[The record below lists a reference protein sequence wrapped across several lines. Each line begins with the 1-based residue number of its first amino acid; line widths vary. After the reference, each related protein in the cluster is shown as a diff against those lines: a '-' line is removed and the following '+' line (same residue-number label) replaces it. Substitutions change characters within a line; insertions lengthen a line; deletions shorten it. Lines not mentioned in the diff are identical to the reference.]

1 MSEDIL
7 IKDCDKEI
15 IQVLSDR
22 FFTDLDPRQFL
33 SDFTFY
39 EFTLEELGLPGY
51 REILESVEKVSNQ
64 VGLVGWRKEQGES
77 KFYKGFSLTYN
88 PDFFDRETSIYHQT
102 WGSNLL
108 QQSFGRNLDLGLH
121 GNTKNNYYDTY
132 GFRSF
137 PPLIKSHMGDFLD
150 LFNFS
155 VLRSRVAYY
164 YMQGVS
170 PKNDSGW
177 HVDEYPYQL
186 LRVNIPLQTSQEY
199 ILDINGTD
207 EFGNRLSIKNKH
219 LETGKVY
226 IWNTRIPHR
235 VGIRE
240 KCFTEQPRIHLVLGL
255 SPYFFYDE
263 QRDSFVKNSYFGKNL
278 HDLVRD
284 RSFVKAPK

>member
-1 MSEDIL
+1 MSQDVSV
-7 IKDCDKEI
+7 KDCQKEI
-15 IQVLSDR
+15 IQVLSDK
-22 FFTDLDPRQFL
+22 FFTDQDPQKFL

-39 EFTLEELGLPGY
+39 EFTLEELGLPGHL
-51 REILESVEKVSNQ
+51 EILKAVQEISSQ
-64 VGLVGWRKEQGES
+64 VGLVGWRREQGES

-88 PDFFDRETSIYHQT
+88 PNFFDKESSIYHQT

-108 QQSFGRNLDLGLH
+108 KQSFGRNIDLGLH
-121 GNTKNNYYDTY
+121 GTTKNNYYDTY

-137 PPLIKSHMGDFLD
+137 PPLVKSHLGDFLG

-155 VLRSRVAYY
+155 ILRSRVAYY

-170 PKNDSGW
+170 PKDDSGW

-186 LRVNIPLQTSQEY
+186 LRINIPLQTSEEY
-199 ILDINGTD
+199 ILDIEGKD

-226 IWNTRIPHR
+226 LWNTRIPHR

-240 KCFTEQPRIHLVLGL
+240 KCLTEQPRIHLVLGV
-255 SPYFFYDE
+255 SPYFDYDE
-263 QRDSFVKNSYFGKNL
+263 QQDRFMKNQYFGQNL
-278 HDLVRD
+278 DQLVRD
-284 RSFVKAPK
+284 RSFVRTKK